1 MINSIKHFEEKSI
14 PVFEKLEG
22 DFYRN
27 PTDVASFVTGLAEEL
42 HQLGLLMIKETLEDM
57 NLMLKESG
65 KRVQNWVVEKDVEKQ
80 LLTSI
85 GMVQYTKTLF
95 TNKKP
100 GEMEYLLDRIMG
112 LEKNTRMTEDAEARL
127 LTEAVQSSYRRGGE
141 NASIL
146 DSVSKQTVKNKIH
159 HLKFPK
165 AKAPVQKKVVEYL

>member
-22 DFYRN
+22 NFYRN

-80 LLTSI
+80 LLTSLEWYSI
-85 GMVQYTKTLF
+85 QRRCSLTR
-95 TNKKP
+95 KP
-100 GEMEYLLDRIMG
+100 ERWSICWTGLWDLKRIR
-112 LEKNTRMTEDAEARL
+112 E
-127 LTEAVQSSYRRGGE
+127 
-141 NASIL
+141 
-146 DSVSKQTVKNKIH
+146 
-159 HLKFPK
+159 
-165 AKAPVQKKVVEYL
+165 